1 MDFRFYKKNSFIFS
15 DLFLMQDDFHFG
27 KNIVVDRANDVTFVV
42 VSIVVKIDVH
52 PTHDGFAIVV
62 LSF

>member
-1 MDFRFYKKNSFIFS
+1 
-15 DLFLMQDDFHFG
+15 MQDDFHFG